1 MDKIRWTDDE
11 QKVDFVPI
19 FIIGFEEDFERGVI
33 ITTPAYK
40 VIADEAGP
48 EAALYV
54 IDAAVDMLMQ
64 KRDQIEKRDLN

>member
-1 MDKIRWTDDE
+1 MDKIRWPDKE
-11 QKVDFVPI
+11 QKVDVVPI

-33 ITTPAYK
+33 ITTSTYAA
-40 VIADEAGP
+40 IAEVGP
-48 EAALYV
+48 EAELYV